1 MCSENIY
8 LTLNQ
13 SVNKF
18 QKIKTIKKKFNIM
31 LCDNFK
37 SIYKNFSEIL
47 ETLKFIS
54 PEIKKKIRLIFIYS
68 DKNEKLKIKKIL

>member
-1 MCSENIY
+1 
-8 LTLNQ
+8 
-13 SVNKF
+13 
-18 QKIKTIKKKFNIM
+18 M

-54 PEIKKKIRLIFIYS
+54 PEIKKK
-68 DKNEKLKIKKIL
+68 